1 MAVETFNFEIV
12 FCAKIGLFVIMT
24 LKRYVFPLNSIQ
36 SYFNGGISF
45 VVFLIGEGNVRWP
58 RRVTHAN

>member
-45 VVFLIGEGNVRWP
+45 VVFLIVEGNVR
-58 RRVTHAN
+58 